1 MKDIKSGRDINIHG
15 DLTIND
21 NSTEYKLLIHCSNK
35 ELIEEE
41 KHRRK
46 ILKNEHSA
54 KLQRFIPIWTTCAV
68 ALAFAAIWY
77 WLNGKIDVYSLL
89 SGTSGTMLAL
99 ASLSSYEKP
108 NNFEQR
114 QIDAL
119 EEIHNLLRDR
129 GAR

>member
-15 DLTIND
+15 DFTIND
-21 NSTEYKLLIHCSNK
+21 NSSQYKLLIHCNNE

-46 ILKNEHSA
+46 TLNKERTA
-54 KLQRFIPIWTTCAV
+54 KRQRFIPIWTFCAM
-68 ALAFAAIWY
+68 ALAFAAFWY
-77 WLNGKIDVYSLL
+77 WLQGKMDIFSLL
-89 SGTSGTMLAL
+89 SGGSGIMLGL
-99 ASLSSYEKP
+99 TSLSTYEKP
-108 NNFEQR
+108 NDFEQR

-129 GAR
+129 DVR